1 MKEPVKFGV
10 VLGVICIISSALLA
24 VVNGFTQPQIKLQN
38 EKEEKAALE
47 AVFPQAA
54 NFKAHISADKLD
66 YYLVYDGSGHLQG
79 FAIKASG
86 KGYSSDIETLVGLNL
101 DLDIS
106 AIKVLSLNE
115 TPGLGSRVA
124 EKDFTG
130 QFQGKNSSSISSVQ
144 AITGATIS
152 SRAVINSIKD
162 KISELMPELSKEIK
176 DAR

>member
-1 MKEPVKFGV
+1 MKDTFKFAV
-10 VLGVICIISSALLA
+10 VLGLICIVSSALLA
-24 VVNGFTQPQIKLQN
+24 VVNGFTQPQIELQK
-38 EKEEKAALE
+38 EKEEDAALK

-54 NFKAHISADKLD
+54 AFKAHTSAGKFD
-66 YYLVYDGSGHLQG
+66 YYLVYDSSSRLQG
-79 FAIKASG
+79 FAIKATG
-86 KGYSSDIETLVGLNL
+86 KGYSSDIETLVGL
-101 DLDIS
+101 DLKLNIS

-124 EKDFTG
+124 EQPFTG
-130 QFQGKNSSSISSVQ
+130 QFQGKNLDSMDSVQ

-162 KISELMPELSKEIK
+162 KISELTPQLDKEIQ